1 MEADGLDAIVCRLP
15 ENVLFLTGYWPVSG
29 IDCVV
34 CPRSGKPVLLAALLE
49 EEYMA
54 KNRIEDVRFFPYGT
68 LTSGDVYEQIARL
81 LRGVAGDYGLLGK
94 AVGFEAGF
102 ETVAPPF
109 NSAEPPFPA
118 LRTRSMIEASFRTA
132 DLHDAAPLL
141 YEARAVK
148 SDYDIDQLKIVHEI
162 AGWGLSAFVEKL
174 KPGAT
179 EIEVSSAVEA
189 EIARAGHGYK
199 GMQHVRAWAQLMT
212 GERSSRAFSPFPASS
227 GKEIRPGD
235 IAVLELAVVAD
246 GYWADLTRT
255 RAVGSATNEQL
266 RAYRAIQD
274 AHVKISRVLREGITG
289 AEADAAARQ
298 AVAEAG
304 YGSEFIHLTG
314 HGLGFK
320 YHEPSP
326 LLHPDSHAVLKAGM
340 VTSVE
345 PGIYRSGEWGMRV
358 EENVVIGKEGALYL
372 STFST
377 ELI

>member
-1 MEADGLDAIVCRLP
+1 MEAAGLDAVVCRLP
-15 ENVLFLTGYWPVSG
+15 ENVLLLSGYWPVSG
-29 IDCVV
+29 IGCVV
-34 CPRSGKPVLLAALLE
+34 CPKAGKPVLLASSLE

-68 LTSGDVYEQIARL
+68 LSSGDAYEQTAGLLQAIA
-81 LRGVAGDYGLLGK
+81 AESGLLGK
-94 AVGFEAGF
+94 AIGYEAGF
-102 ETVAPPF
+102 ETAAPPM
-109 NSAEPPFPA
+109 NSAEPAIPA
-118 LRTRSMIEASFRTA
+118 LRTANMIRTAFGTA
-132 DLHDAAPLL
+132 DLHDATSLL

-148 SDYDIDQLKIVHEI
+148 SDDEIGQLKIVHEI
-162 AGWGLSAFVEKL
+162 AAWGLDAFAARL

-189 EIARAGHGYK
+189 EIARSGCGYK

-212 GERSSRAFSPFPASS
+212 GERSSRAYSPFPASS
-227 GKEIRPGD
+227 GKVIRPGD

-255 RAVGSATNEQL
+255 RAVGSATNDQL
-266 RAYRAIQD
+266 RAYRTILD
-274 AHVKISRVLREGITG
+274 AHSRIRRVLREGITG

-304 YGSEFIHLTG
+304 YGGEFIHLTG

-326 LLHPDSHAVLKAGM
+326 LLHPDSREVLKAGM

-345 PGIYRSGEWGMRV
+345 PGIYRAGEWGMRV
-358 EENVVIGKEGALYL
+358 EENVVIGKEEPLYL